1 MRIKNMLTKI
11 KKTITAIFCISAAFF
26 AKGVWGA
33 TTGLTISND
42 YNMPAGTISGIAE
55 GILSWLLI
63 IFGVLGIVG
72 FIISGIIYL
81 LSTGDDTAIERAK
94 KAMMYSILGIVIGL
108 SGFVIMQAIFYMLQE
123 SDTF

>member
-1 MRIKNMLTKI
+1 M
-11 KKTITAIFCISAAFF
+11 
-26 AKGVWGA
+26 GA
-33 TTGLTISND
+33 TTGLSISND
-42 YNMPAGTISGIAE
+42 YNMPSELFGHNLRIS
-55 GILSWLLI
+55 SWLLV

-72 FIISGIIYL
+72 FVISGVIYL

-108 SGFVIMQAIFYMLQE
+108 AGFVIMQAVFWMLQG

>member
-1 MRIKNMLTKI
+1 MLTKI
-11 KKTITAIFCISAAFF
+11 KKTIAASFCILTAFF
-26 AKGVWGA
+26 AKGVLGA
-33 TTGLTISND
+33 TTGLSISND
-42 YNMPAGTISGIAE
+42 YNMPSGTISDIISGF
-55 GILSWLLI
+55 LSWLLV

-72 FIISGIIYL
+72 FVISGVIYL

-108 SGFVIMQAIFYMLQE
+108 AGFVIMQAVFWMLQG